1 MKKKSRALGML
12 TLLIFITGCW
22 NQDNLKDARLAN
34 ASAYDLTPEGMLL
47 QTLEVVDDSQ
57 SNQGKS
63 TNEIHS
69 GTGHSVRQSTDKIRA
84 KVTGD
89 IRFFKYGVIL
99 YGTSLARKDLYPYL
113 DVLYRE
119 PDHPTSHVKVAIVEG
134 LAGEIINQKGIGN
147 LLIGEF
153 ITKKI
158 RSLEEMCM
166 FPEMTLE
173 TLLPP
178 MLDPGQDF
186 VLPYLSKEGED
197 ITARGI
203 ALYHGQK
210 FTGSLSSEQGV
221 LYVLMTGKWKNT
233 ARFVKRIHPG
243 SVGDMQNFITYQAN
257 IQNVKRSLKV
267 KIQRDGQIDVEL
279 NLKLPVDIVEYARNH
294 LQDKAN
300 VRRLNRQLS
309 EIMTQDAEQI
319 IRTLQENGCDAFGV
333 GRQLIA
339 HHPAVWK
346 SVDWNKEYPNV
357 RFHPQ
362 VTVDIVGN
370 GILN

>member
-1 MKKKSRALGML
+1 
-12 TLLIFITGCW
+12 
-22 NQDNLKDARLAN
+22 
-34 ASAYDLTPEGMLL
+34 
-47 QTLEVVDDSQ
+47 
-57 SNQGKS
+57 
-63 TNEIHS
+63 
-69 GTGHSVRQSTDKIRA
+69 
-84 KVTGD
+84 
-89 IRFFKYGVIL
+89 
-99 YGTSLARKDLYPYL
+99 
-113 DVLYRE
+113 
-119 PDHPTSHVKVAIVEG
+119 
-134 LAGEIINQKGIGN
+134 
-147 LLIGEF
+147 
-153 ITKKI
+153 
-158 RSLEEMCM
+158 
-166 FPEMTLE
+166 
-173 TLLPP
+173 

-203 ALYHGQK
+203 ALFHGQK

-243 SVGDMQNFITYQAN
+243 PAGDVQNFITYQAK

-267 KIQRDGQIDVEL
+267 NVQRDGQIDVEL

-300 VRRLNRQLS
+300 VQRLNRQLS

-339 HHPAVWK
+339 HYPAVWK
-346 SVDWNKEYPNV
+346 SVDWNKEYPNI

>member
-1 MKKKSRALGML
+1 MKKRSRALGML
-12 TLLIFITGCW
+12 ALLIFTTGCW
-22 NQDNLKDARLAN
+22 DQDSLRDARLAN
-34 ASAYDLTPEGMLL
+34 ATAYDFTPEGMLK
-47 QTLEVVDDSQ
+47 QTLEIVDDSQ
-57 SNQGKS
+57 GNQGKS

-69 GTGHSVRQSTDKIRA
+69 GTGNSLRQSTDKIRA

-89 IRFFKYGVIL
+89 IRYFKYGVIL
-99 YGTSLARKDLYPYL
+99 YSESVARKDLYPYL
-113 DVLYRE
+113 DVMYRE
-119 PDHPTSHVKVAIVEG
+119 PDHPTSHVKIAIVDG
-134 LAGEIINQKGIGN
+134 LAGEIIEQKSIGS

-153 ITKKI
+153 IAKKI
-158 RSLEEMCM
+158 RSLEEMCV

-186 VLPYLSKEGED
+186 ALPYLSKEGED
-197 ITARGI
+197 VIARGI
-203 ALYHGQK
+203 ALFHGQR
-210 FTGSLSSEQGV
+210 FTGNLDTEQGA
-221 LYVLMTGKWKNT
+221 LYVLMTGKWKKT
-233 ARFVKRIHPG
+233 ARFVKRIHSGPA
-243 SVGDMQNFITYQAN
+243 SDVQNFITYQTN
-257 IQNVKRSLKV
+257 NQNVKRHLAVKV
-267 KIQRDGQIDVEL
+267 QRDGQIDVNL
-279 NLKLPVDIVEYARNH
+279 SLKLPVTIVEYARDH

-300 VRRLNRQLS
+300 VHRLNDQLS
-309 EIMTQDAEQI
+309 EIMTKDAEEI
-319 IRTLQENGCDAFGV
+319 IRTLQKSGCDAFGI

-357 RFHPQ
+357 RFHTQ

>member
-1 MKKKSRALGML
+1 ML

-22 NQDNLKDARLAN
+22 DQDNLKDARLAN
-34 ASAYDLTPEGMLL
+34 ASAYDLTSEGMLL

-89 IRFFKYGVIL
+89 IRLFKYGVIV

-119 PDHPTSHVKVAIVEG
+119 PDHPTSHVKVAIIDG
-134 LAGEIINQKGIGN
+134 LAGEIIDQKGIGN

-203 ALYHGQK
+203 ALFHGQK
-210 FTGSLSSEQGV
+210 FTGSLSNEQGV

-243 SVGDMQNFITYQAN
+243 SVGDCKTLLRIRLTFRIS
-257 IQNVKRSLKV
+257 NVALK
-267 KIQRDGQIDVEL
+267 
-279 NLKLPVDIVEYARNH
+279 
-294 LQDKAN
+294 
-300 VRRLNRQLS
+300 
-309 EIMTQDAEQI
+309 
-319 IRTLQENGCDAFGV
+319 
-333 GRQLIA
+333 
-339 HHPAVWK
+339 
-346 SVDWNKEYPNV
+346 
-357 RFHPQ
+357 
-362 VTVDIVGN
+362 
-370 GILN
+370 

>member
-1 MKKKSRALGML
+1 MKKRSRALGML
-12 TLLIFITGCW
+12 ALLIFTTGCW
-22 NQDNLKDARLAN
+22 DQDSLRDARLAN
-34 ASAYDLTPEGMLL
+34 ASAYDLTPEGMLK
-47 QTLEVVDDSQ
+47 QTLEIVDDSQ
-57 SNQGKS
+57 GNQGKS

-69 GTGHSVRQSTDKIRA
+69 STGNSVRQSTDKIRA

-89 IRFFKYGVIL
+89 IRFFKYGIIL
-99 YGTSLARKDLYPYL
+99 YGESVARKDLYSFL

-119 PDHPTSHVKVAIVEG
+119 PDYPTSHVKIAIVDG
-134 LAGEIINQKGIGN
+134 LAGDILEQQSISS

-158 RSLEEMCM
+158 RSLENMCV

-186 VLPYLSKEGED
+186 ALPYLAKEGED
-197 ITARGI
+197 IIARGI
-203 ALYHGQK
+203 ALFHGQK
-210 FTGSLSSEQGV
+210 FTGNLSTKQGP
-221 LYVLMTGKWKNT
+221 LYVLMTGKWKKT
-233 ARFVKRIHPG
+233 ATFVKKVHPG
-243 SVGDMQNFITYQAN
+243 PASDVQNFITYQA
-257 IQNVKRSLKV
+257 ITQSVKRHLAVKV
-267 KIQRDGQIDVEL
+267 QRDGQIDVNL
-279 NLKLPVDIVEYARNH
+279 NLKLPVNVVEYARDH

-300 VRRLNRQLS
+300 VQRLNDQLS
-309 EIMTQDAEQI
+309 EIMTQDAEKI
-319 IRTLQENGCDAFGV
+319 IRTLQESGCDAFGI

-346 SVDWNKEYPNV
+346 IMDWNKDYPNV
-357 RFHPQ
+357 RFHTQ